1 MNIIPRIIEYIFPTR
16 CLDCRQFGDV
26 LCEKCLGKIPGA
38 NIPADNFIH
47 ACFSYKNSTLKYALW
62 LLKYHGRF
70 PIAKILGNILHEQ
83 NLDILAEK
91 KMFGLGSEVL
101 VVPVPIT
108 KSRKRGRG
116 YNQSTLLAKAFTENS
131 SEEEF
136 IYAGEILEKIRE
148 TIPQAKLHNRT
159 ERLNNLRGA
168 YALKKGIEIKGKSII
183 LVDDVSTTGAT
194 LKEARR
200 VLREAGAR
208 NVIALV
214 VAH

>member
-1 MNIIPRIIEYIFPTR
+1 MNIISSILEYIFPTK
-16 CLDCRQFGDV
+16 CIGCKNIGDI
-26 LCEKCLGKIPGA
+26 LCEKCLEKIPE
-38 NIPADNFIH
+38 PRQPVDNFIH
-47 ACFSYKNSTLKYALW
+47 ACFSYKNGTLKHSLW

-70 PIAKILGNILHEQ
+70 PIAKILGKVLYEQ

-91 KMFGLGSEVL
+91 KIFGLSNEVL
-101 VVPVPIT
+101 VVPIPIT
-108 KSRKRGRG
+108 KTRKRGRG
-116 YNQSTLLAKAFTENS
+116 YNQSALLAKAFVENS
-131 SEEEF
+131 SEKEF

-168 YALKKGIEIKGKSII
+168 YVLKNGVGVRGKSIV